1 MNCKFVPAGTVRFI
15 PRGKMEYKTQTRQV
29 IMDFM
34 VKNPDRIFKA
44 SDIAQDL
51 PSVSLSTIYRN
62 LSRLEK
68 AGIVQIVGAEENK
81 ELQYR
86 YTGPSKCQAKMH
98 LVCKICGKF
107 FHLDGPALKML
118 QLSVQR
124 VSGFELDQQ
133 QSVLLGRC
141 AGCSIAAKK
150 PLPRR
155 RMHHV

>member
-1 MNCKFVPAGTVRFI
+1 MICKL
-15 PRGKMEYKTQTRQV
+15 EYKTKTRQV

-62 LSRLEK
+62 LARLEK

-98 LVCKICGKF
+98 LVCKECGKF
-107 FHLDGPALKML
+107 FHLEGPALKML

-141 AGCSIAAKK
+141 AGCSLATKK

-155 RMHHV
+155 RMRHV

>member
-1 MNCKFVPAGTVRFI
+1 
-15 PRGKMEYKTQTRQV
+15 MEYKTQSKQQ
-29 IMDFM
+29 ILDFM
-34 VKNPDRIFKA
+34 VGNPDRIFKA
-44 SDIAQDL
+44 SEIAQSL
-51 PSVSLSTIYRN
+51 PEISLSTVYRN

-68 AGIVQIVGAEENK
+68 AGLIQIVGAAENN

-86 YTGPSKCQAKMH
+86 YTGPGRCEAKMH
-98 LVCKICGKF
+98 LVCKDCGKF

-141 AGCSIAAKK
+141 AGCAGR
-150 PLPRR
+150 PRR
-155 RMHHV
+155 RIRSPRPRTQIFARKGKDL

>member
-1 MNCKFVPAGTVRFI
+1 
-15 PRGKMEYKTQTRQV
+15 MEYKTQTRQI
-29 IMDFM
+29 IMDYM
-34 VKNPDRIFKA
+34 VENPDRIFKA
-44 SDIAQDL
+44 SDIAQNL

-62 LSRLEK
+62 LARLEK

-98 LVCKICGKF
+98 LVCKVCGKF

-118 QLSVQR
+118 QLSVMR
-124 VSGFELDQQ
+124 VKGFELDQQ

-141 AGCSIAAKK
+141 AGCS
-150 PLPRR
+150 RR
-155 RMHHV
+155 RMRHG

>member
-1 MNCKFVPAGTVRFI
+1 MNCKFDPAGTVRSI
-15 PRGKMEYKTQTRQV
+15 QRGEMEYKTQTRQI
-29 IMDFM
+29 IMDYM
-34 VKNPDRIFKA
+34 VENPDRIFKA
-44 SDIAQDL
+44 SDIAKNL

-68 AGIVQIVGAEENK
+68 AGLVQIVGAEENK

-86 YTGPSKCQAKMH
+86 YTGPGRCEAKMH

-118 QLSVQR
+118 LLSVQR
-124 VSGFELDQQ
+124 IKGFELDQQ

-141 AGCSIAAKK
+141 AECS
-150 PLPRR
+150 RR
-155 RMHHV
+155 RVRHG

>member
-1 MNCKFVPAGTVRFI
+1 
-15 PRGKMEYKTQTRQV
+15 MEYKTQTRQQ
-29 IMDFM
+29 ILDCMIE
-34 VKNPDRIFKA
+34 NPDRIFKA
-44 SDIAQDL
+44 SELAQNL

-86 YTGPSKCQAKMH
+86 YTGPGRCQAKMH
-98 LVCKICGKF
+98 LVCKDCGKF

-118 QLSVQR
+118 QISVQR

-141 AGCSIAAKK
+141 AGCSRTTRTRKRRPECMPYPGSTPRTACK
-150 PLPRR
+150 RR
-155 RMHHV
+155 RRA

>member
-1 MNCKFVPAGTVRFI
+1 MICKL
-15 PRGKMEYKTQTRQV
+15 EYKTKTRQV

-62 LSRLEK
+62 LARLEK
-68 AGIVQIVGAEENK
+68 AGIVQIFGAEENK

-86 YTGPSKCQAKMH
+86 YTGPSKCQEKMH
-98 LVCKICGKF
+98 LVCKECGKF
-107 FHLDGPALKML
+107 FHLEGPALKML

-124 VSGFELDQQ
+124 SGFELDQQ

-141 AGCSIAAKK
+141 AGCS
-150 PLPRR
+150 RR
-155 RMHHV
+155 RMRHG